1 MNPVK
6 TLENHG
12 QAIWLDFLARGFVAK
27 GDLKALIDTDG
38 VKGVTSNPSIFE
50 KAIGSSDEYD
60 GAIGKALQKGD
71 RPVADLFEA
80 VAIEDIQN
88 AADVLRPVY
97 DRLNGTDGFVS
108 LEVSPYLAMD
118 TKGTIAEAERLW
130 KDVKRQNLMVKV
142 PATPEG
148 LPAIEHLI
156 GEGISIN
163 ITLLFSQEVYR
174 EVAEAYIAGL
184 EKYVAKGGDP
194 SHVAS
199 VASFFVS
206 RIDSAVDK
214 QLDDKIARANDPSEK
229 ERLSALK
236 GKVAIANAKL
246 AYQDY
251 KRLFAGPRWEKLAAK
266 GAKPQRLLWAST
278 GTKNKDYSDV
288 LYVEELIGP
297 NTVNTVPPATLD
309 AFRDHG
315 KPRDSLEEN
324 IEDARRVL
332 EELEKSGI
340 SLDAITEELVK
351 DGVKLFADAADKL
364 YGAVAQK
371 RAASLGG
378 GIDRQQLALGDG
390 IRKAVEKSTED
401 WRASATIRR
410 LWQKDKSVWTG
421 DDENKWL
428 GWLNSPAAADVA
440 DYEDFAR
447 RVKGQNFSDAV
458 VLGMGGSSLGPEVLA
473 ETFAKKSGF
482 PKLHVLDSTDPAQVR
497 AMEDA
502 VDLAHTLFI
511 VSSKSGGTTE
521 PNVMKDYFF
530 DRVSKTIGKDKAGHR
545 FIAVTDPGSSL
556 QKVAT
561 KQGFARIFY
570 GDPTIGG
577 RYSVLSP
584 FGLVPAAAAGID
596 VRSLITHALAMVRSC
611 GADVPPHENPG
622 VQLGLAMGLAGL
634 EGRDK
639 VTITSSAKVADFGA
653 WAEQLIAESTGKE
666 GKGLIPIDGEPLG
679 DPSLY
684 GNDRF
689 FIDIRTEGED
699 DASHDDRLKALEAA
713 GHPVVRIVMK
723 SIDHIGQEFFRFEM
737 ATAVA
742 GAILG
747 INPFNQPDVEAAK
760 IKTRELTGCV
770 REDRRAACGE
780 AGHFD
785 RRGRSLHR
793 RAQRR
798 RAAQGRRRRHARL
811 VDQSAS
817 FAFGQRRLC
826 RPARLYRAR
835 PRHDRLAAED
845 AACGARHPSCR
856 DLRRIRPAL
865 PALHRTGLQGRPR
878 QRRVPA
884 DHRRRCQ
891 GFAGARP
898 ESEFRHHQG
907 GAGAR
912 RFRRA
917 HRTWPAR
924 AARPSQGRPRIG
936 IVRTRCRDCGSAQL
950 GKSGHATRHD
960 RPRPDGRQHRPPAD
974 EQRPHRRG
982 LRQGCEGGRRPRRRR
997 RNRRRHAGRFR
1008 GKTGKAA
1015 HRLGDA
1021 AGRQDH
1027 RGDHRGTGKAD
1038 AARRRHHRWRQ
1049 YVLAGRRPP
1058 RRGAEGARACIIS
1071 TSAPAAASG
1080 VSSAA
1085 IA

>member
-1 MNPVK
+1 MSPHWLSNPHPLELKQGIMNPVK
-6 TLENHG
+6 ALENHG
-12 QAIWLDFLARGFVAK
+12 QAVWLDFLARGFVAK
-27 GDLKALIDTDG
+27 GDLKKLIDTDG

-60 GAIGKALQKGD
+60 APIGSALKKGD
-71 RPVADLFEA
+71 RPVADLFEHLA
-80 VAIEDIQN
+80 VEDIQH

-97 DRLNGTDGFVS
+97 DEFKGNDGFVS

-130 KDVKRQNLMVKV
+130 KDVHRKNLMVKV

-163 ITLLFSQEVYR
+163 ITLLFSQKVYI
-174 EVAEAYIAGL
+174 EVAKAYIAGL
-184 EKYVAKGGDP
+184 EKLVADGGDP

-214 QLDDKIARANDPSEK
+214 QLDEKIARANDPHEK
-229 ERLSALK
+229 ERLAALK

-246 AYQDY
+246 AYQEY
-251 KRLFAGPRWEKLAAK
+251 KQLFSGARWEKLAAK
-266 GAKPQRLLWAST
+266 GARPQRLLWAST

-324 IEDARRVL
+324 VEEAKHVL
-332 EELEKSGI
+332 AELDKSGV

-364 YGAVAQK
+364 YGAVAHK
-371 RAASLGG
+371 RATVLGAAIGAQKLSLSPG
-378 GIDRQQLALGDG
+378 LE
-390 IRKAVEKSTED
+390 KAVEKSTEE
-401 WRASATIRR
+401 WRASAKIRK
-410 LWQKDKSVWTG
+410 LWHKDKSVWTD

-428 GWLNSPAAADVA
+428 GWLDSAAKADIA
-440 DYEDFAR
+440 DYEDYAR

-473 ETFAKKSGF
+473 QTFPKKSGF

-497 AMEDA
+497 AMEKA
-502 VDLAHTLFI
+502 VDLKKTVFI

-530 DRVSKTIGKDKAGHR
+530 AEVSKAIGTEKAGHR

-556 QKVAT
+556 EKVAK
-561 KQGFARIFY
+561 KQGFARTFY

-584 FGLVPAAAAGID
+584 FGLVPAATAGID
-596 VRSLITHALAMVRSC
+596 VKSLIHHTLAMVRSC

-639 VTITSSAKVADFGA
+639 VTIFSSKKIADFGA

-666 GKGLIPIDGEPLG
+666 GKGLVPIDGETITDVPA
-679 DPSLY
+679 Y

-689 FIDIRTEGED
+689 FIDLRTADED
-699 DASHDDRLKALEAA
+699 DAAHSEKLDALEQA
-713 GHPVVRIVMK
+713 GHPVVRIVIK
-723 SIDHIGQEFFRFEM
+723 SIEHIGQEFYRFEM

-760 IKTRELTGCV
+760 VKTRELTAAFEKSGTLPEEEPVISTDEADLYTDKANAADLREAGADGTLESWLKAHFSRVDAGDYVALLAYIERNAEHIDVLQAARLLV
-770 REDRRAACGE
+770 RDQRHVATCAEFGPRFLHSTGQAYKGGPDSGVFLQITADDAKDLPVPGQKASFGVIKAAQARGDFGVLTERGRRALRVHLKGDLKNGLKAL
-780 AGHFD
+780 D
-785 RRGRSLHR
+785 
-793 RAQRR
+793 
-798 RAAQGRRRRHARL
+798 
-811 VDQSAS
+811 
-817 FAFGQRRLC
+817 
-826 RPARLYRAR
+826 
-835 PRHDRLAAED
+835 D
-845 AACGARHPSCR
+845 A
-856 DLRRIRPAL
+856 IRQAL
-865 PALHRTGLQGRPR
+865 
-878 QRRVPA
+878 
-884 DHRRRCQ
+884 
-891 GFAGARP
+891 
-898 ESEFRHHQG
+898 
-907 GAGAR
+907 
-912 RFRRA
+912 
-917 HRTWPAR
+917 
-924 AARPSQGRPRIG
+924 
-936 IVRTRCRDCGSAQL
+936 
-950 GKSGHATRHD
+950 
-960 RPRPDGRQHRPPAD
+960 
-974 EQRPHRRG
+974 
-982 LRQGCEGGRRPRRRR
+982 
-997 RNRRRHAGRFR
+997 N
-1008 GKTGKAA
+1008 
-1015 HRLGDA
+1015 
-1021 AGRQDH
+1021 
-1027 RGDHRGTGKAD
+1027 
-1038 AARRRHHRWRQ
+1038 
-1049 YVLAGRRPP
+1049 
-1058 RRGAEGARACIIS
+1058 
-1071 TSAPAAASG
+1071 
-1080 VSSAA
+1080 
-1085 IA
+1085 